1 VKVRSYFPFSK
12 SFMISKKINM
22 DYKVLLAIFVI
33 GIHTSPLTE
42 YSKPLSFL
50 FNLGIFRIAVPTFFL
65 INGYYSL
72 SALSTSQTLKK
83 YVIRV
88 LILYIFWMTL
98 YFPIYIYTHDFS
110 TKNMIWGF
118 IVLLYG
124 YGHLWYLTA
133 LIGGIIL
140 LFFLKN
146 RYNKKQFYFYHYHY
160 I

>member
-1 VKVRSYFPFSK
+1 MRNYLL
-12 SFMISKKINM
+12 
-22 DYKVLLAIFVI
+22 DYYKVLLAIFVI